1 MNSGG
6 RSTYTS
12 FFIQNELINTFGH
25 LIQSQIVR
33 NVRKTIF
40 YSVLADETADIS
52 QIEQFSL
59 CLRYA
64 EDKSYKI
71 REDFLTFIPVYE
83 VTGAGL
89 ANTVLET
96 LSILGLDLKKMRG
109 QGYDGAATMRGQFRR
124 VQASI
129 KEKLPLALYTHCS
142 SNSLNLCLSD
152 ASNIPSIRNCMGVI
166 KEVCRFFHMSAKR
179 TETLKSMISDCCP
192 EQKKKKLISLCVQ
205 SHDSV
210 FLFKDILESILLS
223 LLKIEEESSD
233 SALKAHALNLSQ
245 AIANVTSVLDLL
257 SKQMINANDNFKTLY
272 AQVKEITAKLDIKE
286 EIPRVCRLH
295 TVRNNGPY
303 STEEEYYRRAVY
315 VPYYLDDFCNSLKE
329 RFESHKETVA
339 SLQHI
344 LPEFCTK
351 TDFYSLEAA
360 FNFYEVDLSHKE
372 VVQSE
377 FMLWKEKW
385 SQEKSESLPKTAI
398 SSLEK
403 CDKTFFPNIYI
414 LSKQL
419 AVLTVSVATMERSFS
434 SLRRLKTY
442 LRNTTSEIR
451 LNGLALL
458 SMNRDIKIRDEEVLD
473 KFPSVPRN
481 LVFVL

>member
-1 MNSGG
+1 M
-6 RSTYTS
+6 
-12 FFIQNELINTFGH
+12 FGH

-40 YSVLADETADIS
+40 YSVLADETTDIS

-109 QGYDGAATMRGQFRR
+109 QFRR

-142 SNSLNLCLSD
+142 SNSLNLCLLD

-192 EQKKKKLISLCVQ
+192 EQKKKKLISLCETRCVQ

-272 AQVKEITAKLDIKE
+272 AQVKDITAKLDIKE

-295 TVRNNGPY
+295 TARNNIPY

-315 VPYYLDDFCNSLKE
+315 VPYLDDFCNSLKE

-419 AVLTVSVATMERSFS
+419 AVLPVSVATMERSFS

-442 LRNTTSEIR
+442 LRNTTSESR

-458 SMNRDIKIRDEEVLD
+458 SVHRDIKIRDEEFLD
-473 KFPSVPRN
+473 KCPSVPRN